1 MTRAVRRAALG
12 LVLTS
17 ACVGAAGC
25 GDDPTGEKAGAT
37 KVAVYVGV
45 PLRGPWGPQ
54 GAAIARGVELGLAEG
69 GGGAGGISLR
79 LSERDTTDDDG
90 IVVSDAGAAREG
102 GVLIRDSGAVAA
114 ISGVSAA
121 TVREYGLAADQ
132 TGIAFVTATGDDVPG
147 TLADRSPREETAAVD
162 LAPTDAEVRASVV
175 DRVRAAG
182 CERTVVADARAEA
195 AGSPYDLRALRPAA
209 SARAASW
216 ADAGLRRTVTGAIG
230 GRTDCLVLT
239 GDPSAGD
246 PVSLLRALGDRLD
259 GVTVILSRGT
269 ASQAVAL
276 YAREQDLTAEAVVD
290 DGVPTATDEGRRIDG
305 LYRRVYGTPA
315 PVGALSGYRAITL
328 QLRALAAAGAKGN
341 RRDGVRDGLLRSAI
355 PGPPA
360 EGRRLD
366 DEHVTTPALSVARP
380 EAYGWRAVEALDAG

>member
-54 GAAIARGVELGLAEG
+54 GAAVARGVELGLAEG

-90 IVVSDAGAAREG
+90 IAVSDAGAAREG

-121 TVREYGLAADQ
+121 TTREYGLAAGQ
-132 TGIAFVTATGDDVPG
+132 TGIAFVEANGDDATG
-147 TLADRSPREETAAVD
+147 TRADLEPRGSRSSVD
-162 LAPTDAEVRASVV
+162 LAPTDAAVRAGVV
-175 DRVRAAG
+175 ERVRAAG
-182 CERTVVADARAEA
+182 CERPVVADARAKD
-195 AGSPYDLRALRPAA
+195 AGAPYDLTAVRPAA
-209 SARAASW
+209 SARATSW
-216 ADAGLRRTVTGAIG
+216 ADAGLRRTVTGAVG
-230 GRTDCLVLT
+230 ARTDCLVLT

-259 GVTVILSRGT
+259 DVAVIVSRGA

-276 YAREQDLTAEAVVD
+276 HARAEGLTAEAVVD
-290 DGVPTATDEGRRIDG
+290 DGVPTATAGGRRIDG
-305 LYRRVYGTPA
+305 LYRRIYGTPA
-315 PVGALSGYRAITL
+315 PVGALSGYRAVTL
-328 QLRALAAAGAKGN
+328 QLRALAAAGARGN
-341 RRDGVRDGLLRSAI
+341 RRDGLRGGLLRSAV

-360 EGRRLD
+360 EGRQLPDGR
-366 DEHVTTPALSVARP
+366 VTTPALSVARP
-380 EAYGWRAVEALDAG
+380 EPYGWRAVEALDAR